1 MVQTTGARVH
11 LSLGSGGIHALVPLD
26 ATRMVRLAVEAMEL
40 VYREHL
46 SSHVWVGLH
55 AVEGQRLDGVR
66 VGGVQI
72 HVLSEAVGVDQERSL
87 PPGGQARKAIGRKKQ
102 GELITVLGESERSW
116 STPTASE

>member
-1 MVQTTGARVH
+1 MCQTTGARVH

-26 ATRMVRLAVEAMEL
+26 ATRMVRVAIPAMDLVFWERLARRV
-40 VYREHL
+40 R
-46 SSHVWVGLH
+46 VGLH

-87 PPGGQARKAIGRKKQ
+87 PPGGQARKAIGRQKKS
-102 GELITVLGESERSW
+102 ELI
-116 STPTASE
+116 